1 MLSFSNLA
9 FFPLSGNGKMNTQ
22 IDILFNDLQE
32 LLTESIKIVNDN
44 FTGLSETQINW
55 KPEKKKWSIA
65 ECLDH
70 IAVSFKSYEKE
81 IERIMTDPK
90 KSSGHMMFHTSLT
103 GGIFLKTM
111 HPDSAV
117 KMPNPSSFA
126 PTKGNLT
133 RRVFEDFLSAHK
145 KLAELVENSRELDLN
160 ANKITSPVTSLMKF
174 SLGEVLLILT
184 YHEKRHILQ
193 AKRVMEHPGFP
204 I

>member
-1 MLSFSNLA
+1 MLLFGNLA
-9 FFPLSGNGKMNTQ
+9 FFPLPGNGKMNTQ
-22 IDILFNDLQE
+22 IDILFKDLHE

-70 IAVSFKSYEKE
+70 IAVSFRSYSKE
-81 IERIMTDPK
+81 IDRVMADPK
-90 KSSGHMMFHTSLT
+90 KSSGQMMFHTSLT

-133 RRVFEDFLSAHK
+133 RRVFEDFLSAHN
-145 KLAELVENSRELDLN
+145 KLSELVENSRELDLN
-160 ANKITSPVTSLMKF
+160 ANKISSPVTSLMKF

-184 YHEKRHILQ
+184 YHEKRHLLQ
-193 AKRVMEHPGFP
+193 AQRVMDYPGFP
-204 I
+204 L